1 MYTWEIW
8 VFLMGKNPFHGK
20 ETKKGNKLLGTCMRK
35 YHTDIIYIYVSIDD
49 PQSLDIGYF
58 LSFLP
63 ISCSHSLK

>member
-35 YHTDIIYIYVSIDD
+35 YHTDIIYIYI
-49 PQSLDIGYF
+49 YR
-58 LSFLP
+58 
-63 ISCSHSLK
+63 